1 MNILIAL
8 FLVVFEAV
16 PEALYDEGRK
26 TLAGVF
32 EFVYR
37 AVVTL
42 VLFAWMVGVPAF
54 HAREQSLLIL
64 LIGYVLLRFALFD
77 YIYNAIR
84 GVELNYIGTT
94 KLWDRFLRSLKIHPS
109 LLLFIRGIAFL
120 WGASWLLGW
129 MDGIVN
135 VAKSIF

>member
-26 TLAGVF
+26 TLAGVL

-42 VLFAWMVGVPAF
+42 VLFVWMVGVPAF
-54 HAREQSLLIL
+54 PAREQSLLIL

-94 KLWDRFLRSLKIHPS
+94 KLWDKFLRRLKIHPT
-109 LLLFIRGIAFL
+109 LLIFIRFIALVWGIA
-120 WGASWLLGW
+120 WLAGW
-129 MDGIVN
+129 RNGI
-135 VAKSIF
+135 IF